1 MDQCYDY
8 YFDVKGYGP
17 LGPTVFTRTTVVL
30 ELFRGRWHRRDINP
44 PSSRSLV
51 LRSNLSSV
59 RGSWDGV
66 VCIEVRFNDAARY
79 TFLRADQ
86 YVLWNPVTLA
96 CATVSPPS
104 DAGEIIG
111 AYSHHSTRRFHL
123 VHASGEIVGHHL
135 MAPTT
140 FRILRVGDAVWREIP
155 LLNEE
160 TMSMARHHARSVRL
174 HGNLNWLVLRG
185 SESELRLLTFD
196 TTREKFRLMEAP
208 PGRREGQAD
217 DVLTRARLGVLS
229 GGKLCTFIVE
239 PSTSTMEVWVL
250 DDYGAVPLRLSNWRL
265 KERISL
271 VLPNSSDLSRQ
282 FFMDTDVEV
291 VEGLREGEEI
301 FLHHNHRIVGHGSR
315 RIDAYNLGCKKWHMV
330 NVSRSARTLMYRESI
345 LQQEV
350 SFGGASRALSPM
362 VWKGHIRYTLK

>member
-1 MDQCYDY
+1 
-8 YFDVKGYGP
+8 
-17 LGPTVFTRTTVVL
+17 
-30 ELFRGRWHRRDINP
+30 
-44 PSSRSLV
+44 
-51 LRSNLSSV
+51 
-59 RGSWDGV
+59 
-66 VCIEVRFNDAARY
+66 
-79 TFLRADQ
+79 
-86 YVLWNPVTLA
+86 
-96 CATVSPPS
+96 
-104 DAGEIIG
+104 
-111 AYSHHSTRRFHL
+111 
-123 VHASGEIVGHHL
+123 
-135 MAPTT
+135 
-140 FRILRVGDAVWREIP
+140 VWREIP
-155 LLNEE
+155 LLKEE
-160 TMSMARHHARSVRL
+160 TKMSMARHHARCVRL
-174 HGNLNWLVLRG
+174 HGNLHWLVLRG

-250 DDYGAVPLRLSNWRL
+250 DDYGAVPLRLSSWRL

-271 VLPNSSDLSRQ
+271 VLPDSSDLSRE
-282 FFMDTDVEV
+282 FCMDTDVEV
-291 VEGLREGEEI
+291 VEGVREGEEI